1 MIYQKKTI
9 NNVPTKVP
17 LSNSAPVGNPI
28 GTIIS
33 TYKKI
38 QPRNYLYCD
47 GSTFDETVYPALY
60 LYLGTNVLPDYREC
74 AIVGAEKNT
83 TDVFD
88 STETDPSTGL
98 PGTQDHDVY
107 AQGEFKDDQLQD
119 HEHELLVGNARKV
132 LTTGG
137 SDRGYSFSTLGSNSA
152 RADNIIQG
160 RHGSVTRGKRKAVYY
175 YIKAVD
181 GVDISDEDTFLNTVK
196 NYVVN
201 TVKNYVDGKNSY
213 STDEIL
219 TGSTWIDGKPIYR
232 KTFEYNDLLC
242 NQDRVRLQ
250 ENFPIA
256 YSNIVNMKLVA
267 YNSRTA
273 GMMMIINTIYFF
285 NGGVYFV
292 DNVSQGYFNIK
303 LTVEYTKTT
312 D

>member
-1 MIYQKKTI
+1 MVYQKKTI
-9 NNVPTKVP
+9 NNVPTKIP

-47 GSTFDETVYPALY
+47 GSTFDETLYPALY

-98 PGTQDHDVY
+98 PGTQNHDVY
-107 AQGEFKDDQLQD
+107 IQGQFKDDQIQD
-119 HEHELLVGNARKV
+119 
-132 LTTGG
+132 
-137 SDRGYSFSTLGSNSA
+137 FSIGISTEGTNTNRITKGSNTQTAVTNVSTISS
-152 RADNIIQG
+152 NIRSG
-160 RHGSVTRGKRKAVYY
+160 DVTRGKRKAVYY

-196 NYVVN
+196 D
-201 TVKNYVDGKNSY
+201 YVDEKNSY

-219 TGSTWIDGKPIYR
+219 TGGTWIDGKPIYR
-232 KTFEYNDLLC
+232 KTFFKTGTSLTGEVDMDSACTDLDNVVTMTGNATLSTGVK
-242 NQDRVRLQ
+242 NTLALGFTASYATGLSINGNTKV
-250 ENFPIA
+250 PIA
-256 YSNIVNMKLVA
+256 VLSSYTCTKIVIV
-267 YNSRTA
+267 
-273 GMMMIINTIYFF
+273 
-285 NGGVYFV
+285 
-292 DNVSQGYFNIK
+292 
-303 LTVEYTKTT
+303 VEYTKTT

>member
-47 GSTFDETVYPALY
+47 GSTFDENVYPALY

-74 AIVGAEKNT
+74 AMVGAEKNT

-98 PGTQDHDVY
+98 PGTQNHDVY
-107 AQGEFKDDQLQD
+107 SQGEFKDDQIQS
-119 HEHELLVGNARKV
+119 HKHQFGNGALSLKNS
-132 LTTGG
+132 TGWSSNGAYGG
-137 SDRGYSFSTLGSNSA
+137 SGTILETMTVEGPTNS
-152 RADNIIQG
+152 RT
-160 RHGSVTRGKRKAVYY
+160 GSVTRGKRKAVYY
-175 YIKAVD
+175 YIKAVA

-196 NYVVN
+196 D
-201 TVKNYVDGKNSY
+201 YVDSKNSY
-213 STDEIL
+213 STDEIP
-219 TGSTWIDGKPIYR
+219 TGGTWIDGKPIYR
-232 KTFEYNDLLC
+232 KVIPFDKTLGYTGVHPTVEIGTIPQNGVLTKIDYYGYTATYNIKVYNNNSL
-242 NQDRVRLQ
+242 NV
-250 ENFPIA
+250 
-256 YSNIVNMKLVA
+256 IVQGQSIRA
-267 YNSRTA
+267 
-273 GMMMIINTIYFF
+273 
-285 NGGVYFV
+285 
-292 DNVSQGYFNIK
+292 SQGFANSQIQI
-303 LTVEYTKTT
+303 TGFVIIEYTKTT